1 MKEGLAAFADNTKKD
16 CLLIS
21 AGLGL
26 IVISYALKNAV
37 GNIAYLLVAAAGII
51 TLIYA
56 GVHFGSE
63 LNKITPELFYN
74 SATKKN
80 VIVGY
85 ALCIALSLT
94 VAYSTYKL
102 AF

>member
-26 IVISYALKNAV
+26 LVISYALRSSIGK
-37 GNIAYLLVAAAGII
+37 IAYLLVAAAGII
-51 TLIYA
+51 TLIYS
-56 GVHFGSE
+56 GVHFGNE
-63 LNKITPELFYN
+63 LHKATPDLFYN
-74 SATKKN
+74 DSTKKN

-85 ALCIALSLT
+85 GLCLALAFT
-94 VAYSTYKL
+94 VSYATYKL